1 MNGRLPAK
9 CSSSAWAPG
18 RSSVAEGILAIGGQ
32 GGVLVAGQMPVFSAV
47 ADEYVEL
54 VCRLFDSWAPGA
66 VVMDR

>member
-1 MNGRLPAK
+1 M
-9 CSSSAWAPG
+9 
-18 RSSVAEGILAIGGQ
+18 AEGILAIGGQ